1 MHTITASELEELMEG
16 MEQTAAAPGR
26 REYQMKGPG
35 GELQEWLDMTPAAG
49 GGRRV
54 RHQVC
59 SYPYGIQG
67 RMEGNM
73 RVFYVD

>member
-1 MHTITASELEELMEG
+1 MHTITASELEEMTEG
-16 MEQTAAAPGR
+16 MERTAAAPGR
-26 REYQMKGPG
+26 REYQLKGPG
-35 GELQEWLDMTPAAG
+35 GELQEWLDLMPAACG
-49 GGRRV
+49 RRRV

-59 SYPYGIQG
+59 NYPYGIQG